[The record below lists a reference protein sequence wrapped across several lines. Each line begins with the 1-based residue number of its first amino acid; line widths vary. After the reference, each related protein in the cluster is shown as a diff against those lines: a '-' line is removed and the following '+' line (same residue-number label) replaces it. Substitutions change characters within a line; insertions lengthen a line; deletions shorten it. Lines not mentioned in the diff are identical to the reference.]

1 MTIINISSEEI
12 NNIFKSN
19 IDKLKFTGCSLDSRT
34 IKKGNIFFAYKGKKN
49 DGNQHITEA
58 KKRGAVLAIVERKNL
73 KAKIPQI
80 KVKNTHLALI
90 QLAKYVRLKS
100 NKSFFSTKVI

>member
-34 IKKGNIFFAYKGKKN
+34 IKKGNIFFA
-49 DGNQHITEA
+49 
-58 KKRGAVLAIVERKNL
+58 
-73 KAKIPQI
+73 
-80 KVKNTHLALI
+80 
-90 QLAKYVRLKS
+90 
-100 NKSFFSTKVI
+100 

>member
-34 IKKGNIFFAYKGKKN
+34 IKKGNIFFAYKGK
-49 DGNQHITEA
+49 
-58 KKRGAVLAIVERKNL
+58 
-73 KAKIPQI
+73 
-80 KVKNTHLALI
+80 
-90 QLAKYVRLKS
+90 
-100 NKSFFSTKVI
+100 

>member
-1 MTIINISSEEI
+1 MPI
-12 NNIFKSN
+12 
-19 IDKLKFTGCSLDSRT
+19 
-34 IKKGNIFFAYKGKKN
+34 KGKKN
-49 DGNQHITEA
+49 DGNKIITEA

-80 KVKNTHLALI
+80 KVRNTHLALI

-100 NKSFFSTKVI
+100 YHLLVQLQEVLVQLVERCLSSYT